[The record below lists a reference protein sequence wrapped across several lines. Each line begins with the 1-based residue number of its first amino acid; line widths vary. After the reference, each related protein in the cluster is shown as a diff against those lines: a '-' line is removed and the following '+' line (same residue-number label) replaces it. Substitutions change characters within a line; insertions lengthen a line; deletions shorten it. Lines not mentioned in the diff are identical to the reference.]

1 MADLDDKVIKTKT
14 GFLDELLGGLHDAVV
29 SAQRLVEKQHIDMVD
44 LYFDDDTGQPLTM
57 EMKIPS
63 SHPDKDFENISV
75 PLFTLAPLS
84 SIKIKDLEMKF
95 IVKLGELLD
104 TLSELA
110 KSMKHN
116 FKVDIGYSE
125 SADLYGWKDQKN
137 FKGAVSELTKHVL
150 KSIAPY
156 AKALEIW
163 KQKSRMFHDDKDK
176 IFNKWRKK
184 DGSEQ
189 YD

>member
-44 LYFDDDTGQPLTM
+44 LHFDDDTGQPLTM

-84 SIKIKDLEMKF
+84 SIKIKELEMDFK
-95 IVKLGELLD
+95 VKLC
-104 TLSELA
+104 
-110 KSMKHN
+110 
-116 FKVDIGYSE
+116 
-125 SADLYGWKDQKN
+125 
-137 FKGAVSELTKHVL
+137 
-150 KSIAPY
+150 
-156 AKALEIW
+156 
-163 KQKSRMFHDDKDK
+163 
-176 IFNKWRKK
+176 
-184 DGSEQ
+184 
-189 YD
+189 

>member
-14 GFLDELLGGLHDAVV
+14 GFLDELLGGLLDAVV

-84 SIKIKDLEMKF
+84 SIKIKELEMDFK
-95 IVKLGELLD
+95 VKLCEQMD
-104 TLSELA
+104 TISELS
-110 KSMKHN
+110 KSMKHEDESSN
-116 FKVDIGYSE
+116 VGGVGIDMNSVNPDTMANIKIKFEGCDAPEGVMRINDQLVKTISRTSE
-125 SADLYGWKDQKN
+125 DK
-137 FKGAVSELTKHVL
+137 ETK
-150 KSIAPY
+150 
-156 AKALEIW
+156 
-163 KQKSRMFHDDKDK
+163 
-176 IFNKWRKK
+176 
-184 DGSEQ
+184 
-189 YD
+189 